1 MAAKIGVEKTHF
13 TLDVLGRYT
22 CNTDMEAAEATNR
35 PDARPFDVI
44 VIGGGS
50 FGPILAQNVFFD
62 DTTHS
67 RRVLVLD
74 AGPLALPEHQQNLP
88 VLGDVESVVREVP
101 WQADPRLAFSG
112 LRIML
117 GGRSAFFGGWSPQLL
132 DDALHTEMPR
142 TRWPDSVVQELK
154 TTYFPGAAQQ
164 LAVDETNDFIFGEL
178 HEVLRQR
185 LAAGIDNGKVTGAIP
200 LDDLE
205 LRLRVD
211 PATPAATQRLMKLEA
226 PLAVQSKSPRPGFF
240 PFNKFSAVPLII
252 RSAREAQFEV
262 GELLDDRTELG
273 ENERKGDDAKKRYMV
288 VPRIRV
294 TRLETGPGADGQ
306 ARVTGIH
313 ARRLEA
319 NGSETDVA
327 FPVREGA
334 RVVIALGTIESAR
347 LVLNSFS
354 GLPRQDLVGANLMA
368 HLRSNVVMRIPRGSL
383 PGGLPRE
390 LQASALLMKGAHRYQ
405 DGDGA
410 TGYFHLQITSAGLDN
425 LTDDDHVELFMKVP
439 DIDFFEDVAQADDQH
454 VVITIR
460 GIGEMEPDNP
470 ASRVVPEPGT
480 DRVRA
485 MIVPSARD
493 EELWDAMDRASDQV
507 ARVFAGG
514 KDFEIRM
521 PDGRWKPVTPAS
533 DLEQELPFTFRDQGR
548 FDGEAGRRG
557 RRDRL
562 GTTHHEAGT
571 LRLGSSPDDSVVD
584 ENCRLWGVE
593 NAYVAGPMLFPT
605 IGSPNPM
612 LTGTAFARRL
622 ATHLVETMPHHVPV
636 ATPGFT
642 LLFDGRTLGGW
653 RMSTIRDENGQEAGR
668 TNPGRFIVVDGALE
682 ATPGTG
688 LGLLWHAEPMPPD
701 YVLKLQWK
709 RFRHEANSGVLLR
722 FPDPRSKGYRN
733 TAWVA
738 SHFGYEVQI
747 DELGAPDGADRHRT
761 GAIYGVEAQTLS
773 LQGARPAGEWNDY
786 EIRVEG
792 NRFTV
797 LLNGVQVT
805 DFLNGDPDRG
815 QPSTDA
821 VPTYVG
827 LQIHPG
833 SRMAFRNVEFR
844 PL

>member
-1 MAAKIGVEKTHF
+1 MMARLGIEKTHF

-22 CNTDMEAAEATNR
+22 CNTDTEAVEATNR

-44 VIGGGS
+44 AIGGGS
-50 FGPILAQNVFFD
+50 FGPILAENVFFD
-62 DTTHS
+62 DKTHS

-101 WQADPRLAFSG
+101 WRADSNLGFAG

-117 GGRSAFFGGWSPQLL
+117 GGRSAFFGGWSPRLV
-132 DDALHTEMPR
+132 DDPKHTEMPR
-142 TRWPDSVVQELK
+142 TRWPETVVQDLK
-154 TTYFPGAAQQ
+154 TTYFSQAAQQ

-185 LAAGIDNGKVTGAIP
+185 LAAGIDGGKVAGAIP

-205 LRLRVD
+205 LHLKVE
-211 PATPAATQRLMKLEA
+211 PGTSAAARRLMKLEA

-240 PFNKFSAVPLII
+240 PFNKFSAMPLII

-262 GELLDDRTELG
+262 GELLDDTG
-273 ENERKGDDAKKRYMV
+273 AQGDDVKKRYMV
-288 VPRIRV
+288 VPQIRV
-294 TRLETGPGADGQ
+294 IKLETSPGTDGQ
-306 ARVTGIH
+306 VRVTGIH
-313 ARRLEA
+313 ARRRET
-319 NGSETDVA
+319 NGSETDVTL
-327 FPVREGA
+327 PVHEGSN
-334 RVVIALGTIESAR
+334 VVIALGTIESVR

-354 GLPRQDLVGANLMA
+354 DLPRQDLVGANLMA
-368 HLRSNVVMRIPRGSL
+368 HLRSNVVIRIPRSSL
-383 PGGLPRE
+383 PNDLPRE
-390 LQASALLMKGAHRYQ
+390 LQASALLMKGAHEYQ
-405 DGDGA
+405 GGGGA
-410 TGYFHLQITSAGLDN
+410 IGYFHLQITSAGLNN

-439 DIDFFEDVAQADDQH
+439 DIDFFEDVVQADDQH

-460 GIGEMEPDNP
+460 GIGEMESDNP
-470 ASRVVPEPGT
+470 ASRVTAEPGT
-480 DRVRA
+480 DQVRA
-485 MIVPSARD
+485 AIVPSERD
-493 EELWDAMDRASDQV
+493 NELWDALDRASDQV
-507 ARVFAGG
+507 AKVFTGG
-514 KDFEIRM
+514 KDFEVRM
-521 PDGRWKPVTPAS
+521 PDGQWKHVTPAS
-533 DLEQELPFTFRDQGR
+533 NLEQELPFTFRDQGR
-548 FDGEAGRRG
+548 FPGEAGGPG

-584 ENCRLWGVE
+584 EDCKLWGVE

-622 ATHLVETMPHHVPV
+622 ATHLVETMPHHVPEV
-636 ATPGFT
+636 TPGFT
-642 LLFDGRTLGGW
+642 SMFDGKTLGGW
-653 RMSTIRDENGQEAGR
+653 TMSTIRNENGLEAGR
-668 TNPGRFIVVDGALE
+668 TNPGRFLVVDGALE

-688 LGLLWHAEPMPPD
+688 LGLLWYATAMPAD
-701 YVLKLQWK
+701 YILKLQWK
-709 RFRHEANSGVLLR
+709 RFKQEANSGVLLR

-747 DELGAPDGADRHRT
+747 DELGVPDGSDKYRT
-761 GAIYGVEAQTLS
+761 GVIYNEDLQAFS
-773 LQGARPAGEWNDY
+773 LRPARPAGKWNDY
-786 EIRVEG
+786 EIRVQG

-797 LLNGVQVT
+797 MLNGEQATEFV
-805 DFLNGDPDRG
+805 NADPNRG
-815 QPSTDA
+815 QPSTPA
-821 VPTYVG
+821 APTYVG

-833 SRMAFRNVEFR
+833 SRMAFRNVEYKAI
-844 PL
+844 